1 MVVLRRVGFGLS
13 FAFGATIAACDDPLV
28 DYSSTVAAP
37 RVLAVRVEPAE
48 AAPGEI
54 VSVTALI
61 AGPSGTLTDA
71 RPRWGLCN
79 ERKPLAD
86 PGPVSPLCARNEGI
100 LAPVGEGLAVS
111 VTLPKD
117 ACRLFGPD
125 RPPPKDGEP
134 AGRPVDPDPTGG
146 FYQPLFLQGA
156 PLAEPTL
163 AELRVVCGI
172 GAAPQAEI
180 VGFGQR
186 YKRNTNP
193 TPGEIVAPPTLPA
206 GQRGILR
213 IGWPDCPSTDSCG
226 GPELYTVYDP
236 ESRTLG
242 ERRETMRVSWFA
254 TRGTFDVPRT
264 GASDGPGVF
273 GSTNGFTVPDEPGPL
288 TIWVV
293 VRDDRGGVG
302 YREITL
308 PVVR

>member
-1 MVVLRRVGFGLS
+1 MVLLRRGVVGLLTLAGM
-13 FAFGATIAACDDPLV
+13 AACDDPLV
-28 DYSSTVAAP
+28 DDSSKVTAP

-48 AAPGEI
+48 AAPGET
-54 VSVTALI
+54 VTVTALI
-61 AGPSGTLTDA
+61 AGPSGTLTDIA
-71 RPRWGLCN
+71 PRWGLCN

-86 PGPVSPLCARNEGI
+86 PGPVSPLCARDESV
-100 LAPVGEGLAVS
+100 LVPVGEGLGVA

-117 ACRLFGPD
+117 ACRSFGPD
-125 RPPPKDGEP
+125 RPVPKDGEP

-146 FYQPLFLQGA
+146 FYQPLFVQGA
-156 PLAEPTL
+156 PLTEPTL

-172 GAAPQAEI
+172 GAAPQAAI
-180 VGFGQR
+180 VGFGER

-193 TPGEIVAPPTLPA
+193 SPSEIVAPATLPA

-213 IGWPDCPSTDSCG
+213 IAWPECPSADACG
-226 GPELYTVYDP
+226 GSELYTVYDP

-242 ERRETMRVSWFA
+242 ERRETLRVSWFA

-264 GASDGPGVF
+264 GASDEPGTF
-273 GSTNGFTVPDEPGPL
+273 GSSNGFTVPNEPGPL

-308 PVVR
+308 PVTR